1 MLSDLRYACRSLA
14 KSPGFTT
21 TALLTLALGIGVNT
35 SMFTVLNTLL
45 FQPLHFAHPEQLVRV
60 FRTAPESQTWPH
72 AEANYLDLKAQSHAF
87 SRLAAYNA
95 VNCNYVAPGQPAERL
110 RGIDATGEFF
120 PLLGVGAELGRTFT
134 PEETRPGGPPVVV
147 LSHDCWIGRFGAD
160 REIIGRQIRIDGSLV
175 TVVGVMPASFVPRL
189 LWGPTQLWRPMIFSP
204 QQAQNRENNYLS
216 ILGRLAPGMALEQ
229 AQAESSTIA
238 KQLEQQFPLTNTG
251 SGLRLADYAD
261 NPNLATDRRLTWFV
275 MALAG
280 FVLLIGCANLA
291 NLQFAR
297 TTRRA
302 HEHAIRIALGAPR
315 WRIMR
320 ELLVESLML
329 AFAGGASGLL
339 VALWCND
346 LLGRQIVVG
355 PGRGLALP
363 LDLRVFSF
371 TLAVSLICGLAL
383 GLWPALTAT
392 RADVN
397 SVLKQ
402 QGRGSTSGRSH
413 NRVRQALIVAEV
425 ALALMLLAGAG
436 VFVRALQQFGNRDP
450 GWRPDGLLTGL
461 VSLPE
466 SKYPDRAS
474 RSTFF
479 DKLEQTL
486 AANPQILHVAIA
498 SSMPTSGYVSST
510 NFIAEGL
517 PPPRHGDEPLGNI
530 AFVSPGFFETLGLPV
545 LRGRTFTHD
554 DREGKPLVVVI
565 NEALARALWPGQDPV
580 GHRLGDYDPNDHNWM
595 EIVGVVGDARSPG
608 ELTPP
613 DTLFQIYRPIAQ
625 ETLGFATLAVR
636 GRGAPEL
643 LASELQ
649 RAVSTIDP
657 DQPVH
662 GIITARGEIEEGL
675 ANYHLQGFMLSGFAL
690 LGLAL
695 AAIGIYGVL
704 AGFVAQRTNEI
715 GVRMALGAQ
724 VSDVL
729 RLVLARGLWLAGI
742 GTALGLFGAF
752 GLVRLLT
759 HILPELGA
767 PDPLI
772 IAGVVVILLGIALF
786 ACWLP
791 ARRASRLNPIEA
803 LRAE

>member
-1 MLSDLRYACRSLA
+1 MLTDLRCALRSLV
-14 KSPGFTT
+14 KSPGFTA

-35 SMFTVLNTLL
+35 SMFTMLNTLL
-45 FQPLHFAHPEQLVRV
+45 FQPLHFSHPEQLVRV
-60 FRTAPESQTWPH
+60 FRTAPQSQTWPH
-72 AEANYLDLKAQSHAF
+72 AVANYLDLKSQSRAF
-87 SRLAAYNA
+87 SNLAAYTA
-95 VNCNYVAPGQPAERL
+95 VNCNFAAPGQPAERL
-110 RGIDATGEFF
+110 RGMEATGEFF

-134 PEETRPGGPPVVV
+134 LDETRPGKPPVVV
-147 LSHDCWIGRFGAD
+147 LSHECWKGRFGAD
-160 REIIGRQIRIDGSLV
+160 PTIIGRQIRIDGGMA
-175 TVVGVMPASFVPRL
+175 TIIGVMPASFVPRL
-189 LWGPTQLWRPMIFSP
+189 MWGSIQLWRPMIFSP

-216 ILGRLAPGMALEQ
+216 ILGRLAPGMTLAQ
-229 AQAESSTIA
+229 AQTESATIA
-238 KQLEQQFPLTNTG
+238 KRLEQQYPLNNTG
-251 SGLRLADYAD
+251 SGLRLVDYAVD
-261 NPNLATDRRLTWFV
+261 PDESSRRLTWFI

-297 TTRRA
+297 TAGRA
-302 HEHAIRIALGAPR
+302 HEHAIRLALGAPH

-320 ELLVESLML
+320 ELLVESLLL
-329 AFAGGASGLL
+329 AFAGGAIGLL

-355 PGRGLALP
+355 PGRGLALS
-363 LDLRVFSF
+363 LDPRVFGFS
-371 TLAVSLICGLAL
+371 LAVSLTCGLAL
-383 GLWPALTAT
+383 GLWPALTAA
-392 RADVN
+392 RADIN

-413 NRVRQALIVAEV
+413 NRVRQALIVTEV

-436 VFVRALQQFGNRDP
+436 VFVRGLQHFGSRDP

-461 VSLPE
+461 IGLPE

-474 RSTFF
+474 RSAFF
-479 DKLEQTL
+479 EKLDLIL
-486 AANPQILHVAIA
+486 ATYPQIQHVAIA
-498 SSMPTSGYVSST
+498 SSLPTSGYESST

-517 PPPRHGDEPLGNI
+517 PPPRHGDEPLGTI
-530 AFVSPGFFETLGLPV
+530 SCVSPGFFETLGLPV
-545 LRGRTFTHD
+545 LQGRGFTHD
-554 DREGKPLVVVI
+554 DRDGKPPVVVI
-565 NEALARALWPGQDPV
+565 NEALARALWPDQNPV
-580 GHRLGDYDPNDHNWM
+580 GRRLGDSDPNDHNWM
-595 EIVGVVGDARSPG
+595 EIVGVVGDAHSPG
-608 ELTPP
+608 GLTPP

-625 ETLGFATLAVR
+625 ETFGFASLAVR
-636 GRGAPEL
+636 GRGTPEI
-643 LASELQ
+643 LAGELR
-649 RAVSTIDP
+649 RAVSAIDP

-662 GIITARGEIEEGL
+662 GIITARGEIELNL
-675 ANYHLQGFMLSGFAL
+675 ANYHLQGFMLGGFAL

-724 VSDVL
+724 VGDVL
-729 RLVLARGLWLAGI
+729 RLVLGRGLWLTGI
-742 GTALGLFGAF
+742 GTALGLLGAF
-752 GLVRLLT
+752 GLVRLLA
-759 HILPELGA
+759 HILPELGG

-772 IAGVVVILLGIALF
+772 IAGVVVLLLGIALF

-803 LRAE
+803 LRAD

>member
-1 MLSDLRYACRSLA
+1 MLTDLRYAFRSLA

-35 SMFTVLNTLL
+35 SMFTMLNTLL
-45 FQPLHFAHPEQLVRV
+45 FQPLHFSHPEQLVRV
-60 FRTAPESQTWPH
+60 FRTAPQSQTWPH
-72 AEANYLDLKAQSHAF
+72 AVANYLDLKSQSRAF
-87 SRLAAYNA
+87 SNLAAYTA
-95 VNCNYVAPGQPAERL
+95 VNCNFAAPGQPAERL
-110 RGIDATGEFF
+110 RGMEATGEFF
-120 PLLGVGAELGRTFT
+120 PLLGVGTELGRTFT
-134 PEETRPGGPPVVV
+134 PDETLPGGPPVVV
-147 LSHDCWIGRFGAD
+147 LSHDCWKGRFGAD
-160 REIIGRQIRIDGSLV
+160 PTIIGRQIRIDGGPV

-189 LWGPTQLWRPMIFSP
+189 MWGSIQLWRPMIFSP

-216 ILGRLAPGMALEQ
+216 ILGRLAPGMTLAQ
-229 AQAESSTIA
+229 AQAESATIA
-238 KQLEQQFPLTNTG
+238 KRLEQQYPLNNTG
-251 SGLRLADYAD
+251 SGLRLADYTD
-261 NPNLATDRRLTWFV
+261 NPNNADWRLAWFV

-297 TTRRA
+297 TAGRA
-302 HEHAIRIALGAPR
+302 HEHAIRIALGAPH

-320 ELLVESLML
+320 ELLVESLLL
-329 AFAGGASGLL
+329 ALVGGAIGLL

-363 LDLRVFSF
+363 LDPRVFGFS
-371 TLAVSLICGLAL
+371 LAVSLTCGLAL
-383 GLWPALTAT
+383 GLWPALAAA
-392 RADVN
+392 RADIN

-402 QGRGSTSGRSH
+402 QGRGATSGRSH
-413 NRVRQALIVAEV
+413 HRMRQALIVAEV
-425 ALALMLLAGAG
+425 ALALMLLTGAG
-436 VFVRALQQFGNRDP
+436 VFVRGLQHFGSRDP

-461 VSLPE
+461 ISLPD

-474 RSTFF
+474 RSAFF

-486 AANPQILHVAIA
+486 AVYPQIQHIAIA
-498 SSMPTSGYVSST
+498 SSLPTSGYSSST
-510 NFIAEGL
+510 NFIAEGMPL
-517 PPPRHGDEPLGNI
+517 PRHGDEPLGNI
-530 AFVSPGFFETLGLPV
+530 IFISPGFFDTLGLPV
-545 LRGRTFTHD
+545 LQGRAFTPD
-554 DREGKPLVVVI
+554 DREGKPGVVVI
-565 NEALARALWPGQDPV
+565 NEALAHALWPGQNPV
-580 GHRLGDYDPNDHNWM
+580 GRRIGDYDPNDHNWL

-608 ELTPP
+608 ELVPP

-625 ETLGFATLAVR
+625 ETFGFASLAVR
-636 GRGAPEL
+636 GRGAPEI
-643 LASELQ
+643 LAGELR
-649 RAVSTIDP
+649 RAVSAIDP

-662 GIITARGEIEEGL
+662 GIITVRGEIELNL
-675 ANYHLQGFMLSGFAL
+675 ANYHLQGFMLGGFAL

-704 AGFVAQRTNEI
+704 AGFVTQRTKEI

-724 VSDVL
+724 VGDVL
-729 RLVLARGLWLAGI
+729 RLVLGRGLWLTGI
-742 GTALGLFGAF
+742 GTALGLLGGF
-752 GLVRLLT
+752 GLVRLLA

-767 PDPLI
+767 PDTLI

-803 LRAE
+803 LRTE

>member
-1 MLSDLRYACRSLA
+1 MLTDLRYAFRSLA

-35 SMFTVLNTLL
+35 SMFTMLNTLL
-45 FQPLHFAHPEQLVRV
+45 FQPLHFSHPEQLVRV
-60 FRTAPESQTWPH
+60 FRTAPQSQTWPH
-72 AEANYLDLKAQSHAF
+72 AVANYLDLKSQSRAF
-87 SRLAAYNA
+87 SNLAAYTA
-95 VNCNYVAPGQPAERL
+95 VNCNFAAPGQPAERL
-110 RGIDATGEFF
+110 RGMEATGEFF

-134 PEETRPGGPPVVV
+134 PDETLPGGPPVVV
-147 LSHDCWIGRFGAD
+147 LSHDCWKGRFGAD
-160 REIIGRQIRIDGSLV
+160 PTIIGRQIRIDGGPV

-189 LWGPTQLWRPMIFSP
+189 MWGSIQLWRPMIFSP

-216 ILGRLAPGMALEQ
+216 ILGRLAPGMTLAQ
-229 AQAESSTIA
+229 AQAESATIA
-238 KQLEQQFPLTNTG
+238 KRLEQQYPLNNTG
-251 SGLRLADYAD
+251 SGLRLADYTD
-261 NPNLATDRRLTWFV
+261 NPNNADWRLAWFV

-297 TTRRA
+297 TAGRA
-302 HEHAIRIALGAPR
+302 HEHAIRIALGAPH

-320 ELLVESLML
+320 ELLVESLLL
-329 AFAGGASGLL
+329 ALVGGAIGLL

-363 LDLRVFSF
+363 LDPRVFGFS
-371 TLAVSLICGLAL
+371 LAVSLTCGLAL
-383 GLWPALTAT
+383 GLWPALAAA
-392 RADVN
+392 RADIN

-402 QGRGSTSGRSH
+402 QGRGATSGRSH
-413 NRVRQALIVAEV
+413 HRMRQALIVAEV
-425 ALALMLLAGAG
+425 ALALMLLTGAG
-436 VFVRALQQFGNRDP
+436 VFVRGLQHFGSRDP

-461 VSLPE
+461 ISLPD

-474 RSTFF
+474 RSAFF

-486 AANPQILHVAIA
+486 AVYPQIQHIAIA
-498 SSMPTSGYVSST
+498 SSLPTSGYSSST
-510 NFIAEGL
+510 NFIAEGMPL
-517 PPPRHGDEPLGNI
+517 PRHGDEPLGNI
-530 AFVSPGFFETLGLPV
+530 IFISPGFFDTLGLPV
-545 LRGRTFTHD
+545 LQGRAFTPD
-554 DREGKPLVVVI
+554 DREGKPGVVVI
-565 NEALARALWPGQDPV
+565 NEALAHALWPGQNPV
-580 GHRLGDYDPNDHNWM
+580 GRRIGDYDPNDHNWL

-608 ELTPP
+608 ELVPP

-625 ETLGFATLAVR
+625 ETFGFASLAVR
-636 GRGAPEL
+636 GRGAPEI
-643 LASELQ
+643 LAGELR
-649 RAVSTIDP
+649 RAVSAIDP

-662 GIITARGEIEEGL
+662 GIITVRGEIELNL
-675 ANYHLQGFMLSGFAL
+675 ANYHLQGFMLGGFAL

-704 AGFVAQRTNEI
+704 AGFVTQRTKEI

-724 VSDVL
+724 VGDVL
-729 RLVLARGLWLAGI
+729 RLVLGRGLWLTGI
-742 GTALGLFGAF
+742 GTALGLLGGF
-752 GLVRLLT
+752 GLVRLLA

-767 PDPLI
+767 PDTLI

-803 LRAE
+803 LRTE

>member
-1 MLSDLRYACRSLA
+1 MLTDLRYAFRCLA

-35 SMFTVLNTLL
+35 SMFTMLNTLL
-45 FQPLHFAHPEQLVRV
+45 FQPLHFAQPKQLVRV
-60 FRTAPESQTWPH
+60 FRTAPQAQSWPH
-72 AEANYLDLKAQSHAF
+72 AVANYIDLKTQSRAF
-87 SRLAAYNA
+87 SGLAAYTA
-95 VNCNYVAPGQPAERL
+95 VNCNYAAPGQPAERL
-110 RGIDATGEFF
+110 RGMDVTGEFF
-120 PLLGVGAELGRTFT
+120 PLLGVGAELGRTFS
-134 PEETRPGGPPVVV
+134 PEETRPGGPLVVV
-147 LSHDCWIGRFGAD
+147 LSHDCWTSRFGAD
-160 REIIGRQIRIDGSLV
+160 REIIGRQIRIDGGPV

-189 LWGPTQLWRPMIFSP
+189 LWGTTKLWRPMIFSP

-216 ILGRLAPGMALEQ
+216 ILGRLAPGMTVEQ
-229 AQAESSTIA
+229 AQAESDTIA
-238 KQLEQQFPLTNTG
+238 KRLEQQYPLNNTG

-261 NPNLATDRRLTWFV
+261 NPNNADWRLTWFV

-297 TTRRA
+297 TAGRA

-320 ELLVESLML
+320 EQLVESLLL
-329 AFAGGASGLL
+329 AIAGGAIGLL

-363 LDLRVFSF
+363 LDPRVFSF
-371 TLAVSLICGLAL
+371 SLVVSLTCGLAL
-383 GLWPALTAT
+383 GLWPALTAA
-392 RADVN
+392 RADIN

-413 NRVRQALIVAEV
+413 HRVRQALIVTEV
-425 ALALMLLAGAG
+425 ALALMLLTGAG
-436 VFVRALQQFGNRDP
+436 VFVRGLQHFGSRDP

-461 VSLPE
+461 ISLPE
-466 SKYPDRAS
+466 GKYPDRAS
-474 RSTFF
+474 RSAFF

-486 AANPQILHVAIA
+486 MAYPQIQHVAIA
-498 SSMPTSGYVSST
+498 SSLPTTGYSSST

-530 AFVSPGFFETLGLPV
+530 IYINPGFFETLGLPV
-545 LRGRTFTHD
+545 LQGRGFNHD

-565 NEALARALWPGQDPV
+565 NEALARALWPGQNPV
-580 GHRLGDYDPNDHNWM
+580 GRRIGDYDPTDHSWM
-595 EIVGVVGDARSPG
+595 EIVGVVGDAHAPG
-608 ELTPP
+608 ELVPP

-625 ETLGFATLAVR
+625 ETFGFASLAVR
-636 GRGAPEL
+636 GHGAPEM
-643 LASELQ
+643 LAGELR
-649 RAVSTIDP
+649 RAVSVIDP

-662 GIITARGEIEEGL
+662 GIITARGEIDDGL
-675 ANYHLQGFMLSGFAL
+675 ANYHLQGYLLSGFAL

-724 VSDVL
+724 VGDVL
-729 RLVLARGLWLAGI
+729 RLVLGRGLWLAGI
-742 GTALGLFGAF
+742 GTVVGLLGAF
-752 GLVRLLT
+752 GLVRLLA

-772 IAGVVVILLGIALF
+772 VAGVVVILLGIALF

-803 LRAE
+803 LRAK

>member
-1 MLSDLRYACRSLA
+1 MLTDLRYAFRSLA

-35 SMFTVLNTLL
+35 SMFTMLNTLL
-45 FQPLHFAHPEQLVRV
+45 FQPLHFSHPEQLVRV
-60 FRTAPESQTWPH
+60 FRTAPQSQTWPH
-72 AEANYLDLKAQSHAF
+72 AVANYLDLKSQSRAF
-87 SRLAAYNA
+87 SNLAAYTA
-95 VNCNYVAPGQPAERL
+95 VNCNFAAPGQPAERL
-110 RGIDATGEFF
+110 RGMEATGEFF
-120 PLLGVGAELGRTFT
+120 PLLGVGTELGRTFT
-134 PEETRPGGPPVVV
+134 PDETLPGGPPVVV
-147 LSHDCWIGRFGAD
+147 LSHDCWKGRFGAD
-160 REIIGRQIRIDGSLV
+160 PTIIGRQIRIDGGPV

-189 LWGPTQLWRPMIFSP
+189 MWGSIQLWRPMIFSP

-216 ILGRLAPGMALEQ
+216 ILGRLAPGMTLAQ
-229 AQAESSTIA
+229 AQAESATIA
-238 KQLEQQFPLTNTG
+238 KRLEQQYPLNNTG
-251 SGLRLADYAD
+251 SGLRLADYTD
-261 NPNLATDRRLTWFV
+261 NPNNADWRLAWFV

-297 TTRRA
+297 TAGRA
-302 HEHAIRIALGAPR
+302 HEHAIRIALGAPH

-320 ELLVESLML
+320 ELLVESLLL
-329 AFAGGASGLL
+329 ALVGGAIGLL

-363 LDLRVFSF
+363 LDPRVFGFS
-371 TLAVSLICGLAL
+371 LAVSLTCGLAL
-383 GLWPALTAT
+383 GLWPALAAA
-392 RADVN
+392 RADIN

-402 QGRGSTSGRSH
+402 QGRGATSGRSH
-413 NRVRQALIVAEV
+413 HRMRQALIVAEV
-425 ALALMLLAGAG
+425 ALALMLLTGAG
-436 VFVRALQQFGNRDP
+436 VFVRGLQHFGSRDP

-461 VSLPE
+461 ISLPD

-474 RSTFF
+474 RSAFF

-486 AANPQILHVAIA
+486 MAYPQIQHVAIA
-498 SSMPTSGYVSST
+498 SSLPTTGYSSST
-510 NFIAEGL
+510 NFIAEGMPL
-517 PPPRHGDEPLGNI
+517 PRHGDEPLGNI
-530 AFVSPGFFETLGLPV
+530 IFISPGFFDTLGLPV
-545 LRGRTFTHD
+545 LQGRAFTPD
-554 DREGKPLVVVI
+554 DREGKPGVVVI
-565 NEALARALWPGQDPV
+565 NEALAHALWPGQNPV
-580 GHRLGDYDPNDHNWM
+580 GRRIGDYDPNDHNWL

-608 ELTPP
+608 ELVPP

-625 ETLGFATLAVR
+625 ETFGFASLAVR
-636 GRGAPEL
+636 GRGAPEI
-643 LASELQ
+643 LAGELR
-649 RAVSTIDP
+649 RAVSAIDP

-662 GIITARGEIEEGL
+662 GIITVRGEIELNL
-675 ANYHLQGFMLSGFAL
+675 ANYHLQGFMLGGFAL

-704 AGFVAQRTNEI
+704 AGFVTQRTKEI

-724 VSDVL
+724 VGDVL
-729 RLVLARGLWLAGI
+729 RLVLGRGLWLTGI
-742 GTALGLFGAF
+742 GTALGLLGGF
-752 GLVRLLT
+752 GLVRLLA

-767 PDPLI
+767 PDTLI

-803 LRAE
+803 LRTE